1 MNRVGWSGVL
11 GGLIVGLNRGQF
23 IDQLFA
29 AAELAYFRKVNFGE
43 PVSHFGV
50 FLIGDHAISRFAF
63 G

>member
-1 MNRVGWSGVL
+1 MLRDREVL
-11 GGLIVGLNRGQF
+11 GGLIVGLNRRQF

-29 AAELAYFRKVNFGE
+29 AVELAHFRKVNFGE

-50 FLIGDHAISRFAF
+50 CLIGDNAISQFDF